1 MTNIPMYVHAI
12 TLDPDSNS
20 PILILKETAGERTLP
35 IWIGLLEATAIATEM
50 EKIEFARPMTHDL
63 TVNLMKA
70 MGVEIIKV
78 EVSDL
83 KENTY
88 YALVTLKQ
96 GDHMVTVDA
105 RPSDAV
111 AIALRAN
118 AEILVSD
125 SVLQKSHPPRPKAAA
140 DGESSEEKKRWAE
153 ILEELDPDAFKY
165 KM

>member
-1 MTNIPMYVHAI
+1 MTTIPMYVHAI

-20 PILILKETAGERTLP
+20 PILILKESGGERTLP

-63 TVNLMKA
+63 LVNIMKST
-70 MGVEIIKV
+70 GFTITKI

-88 YALVTLKQ
+88 YAVITLAK
-96 GDHMVTVDA
+96 GDRTITVDA

-111 AIALRAN
+111 AVALRAN
-118 AEILVSD
+118 AAIFVSD
-125 SVLQKSHPPRPKAAA
+125 SVLKKTRPL
-140 DGESSEEKKRWAE
+140 GEPVVLAEGVSEEKKKWAE
-153 ILEELDPDAFKY
+153 ILEELNPDSFKY